1 MSRTPLRIT
10 ASVGLVAILAAVL
23 PFVGCKPATTTSSS
37 WGPGNVKVAVSFPAL
52 YSLAANVVGDTGTVK
67 SVKSTQ
73 GAHGSEVTATER
85 QVVESADVLF
95 INGLGLDDEFAKKL
109 RESSSNP
116 SLRVVYLGNKLKHK
130 YLLESDGCACCDHDH
145 GDGKGHDEDEHSHD
159 PHVWMGLD
167 RAVQMVDTIRVELAE
182 QYPEHKDKFYANA
195 EAYKEKLKAIKADG
209 EKALADS
216 KPEARKIVTAH
227 GSMAYFADTFK
238 ITVVD
243 SIQKTAGKE
252 PTKKQLDELVEK
264 CKKEGVKV
272 IAAEPQ
278 FSKLSGVKTLSEEL
292 NRQGIKANVIELDN
306 LETAAKEDL
315 KADWYE
321 TKMRANI
328 AALKDVFGK

>member
-1 MSRTPLRIT
+1 MSRTRL
-10 ASVGLVAILAAVL
+10 SAIVAAVALAVAL
-23 PFVGCKPATTTSSS
+23 PFVGCKPPNPPS
-37 WGPGNVKVAVSFPAL
+37 WGQGNVKVAVSFPAL

-109 RESSSNP
+109 RDSSSNP
-116 SLRVVYLGNKLKHK
+116 SLRVVYLGNALKHK
-130 YLLESDGCACCDHDH
+130 YLLHGNGCTCEDHDH
-145 GDGKGHDEDEHSHD
+145 HDGKDDDDGEVHD

-167 RAVQMVDTIRVELAE
+167 RAVLMVDTIRVELAE
-182 QYPEHKDKFYANA
+182 RYPEHKDQFYANA
-195 EAYKEKLKAIKADG
+195 EAYKAKLKAIKEEG

-216 KPEARKIVTAH
+216 KPEVRKIVTAH
-227 GSMAYFADTFK
+227 GSMGYFADTFK

-243 SIQKTAGKE
+243 TIQKTAGKE
-252 PTKKQLDELVEK
+252 PTKKQLDELIEK

-278 FSKLSGVKTLSEEL
+278 FSKLGGVKTLSEEL
-292 NRQGIKANVIELDN
+292 NRQGIKASVIELDN
-306 LETAAKEDL
+306 LETASTEDL

-328 AALKDVFGK
+328 AALKDVFK

>member
-1 MSRTPLRIT
+1 MSRTPLRI
-10 ASVGLVAILAAVL
+10 AAGAGLVAVLAAVL
-23 PFVGCKPATTTSSS
+23 PFVGCKPANNNTS

-73 GAHGSEVTATER
+73 GAHGSEVTAAER
-85 QVVESADVLF
+85 QVIGSADVLF

-109 RESSSNP
+109 RESSANSGMTVV
-116 SLRVVYLGNKLKHK
+116 SLGAILNKKKHS
-130 YLLESDGCACCDHDH
+130 LMLHSDGPCGEGEEEHDH
-145 GDGKGHDEDEHSHD
+145 GGHD
-159 PHVWMGLD
+159 PHVWMGLPQVI
-167 RAVQMVDTIRVELAE
+167 RYVDYIYEALSER
-182 QYPEHKDKFYANA
+182 YPEHKDKFYANA
-195 EAYKEKLKAIKADG
+195 EAYKDKLKAIKADG
-209 EKALADS
+209 EAALADS

-227 GSMAYFADTFK
+227 GSMGYFADTFK

-243 SIQKTAGKE
+243 TIQKTAGKE

-278 FSKLSGVKTLSEEL
+278 FSKLGGVKTLSEEL

-306 LETAAKEDL
+306 LETASTEDL